1 MTEPV
6 TMELILRRRAERD
19 VDRAAALE
27 NLRHFYANRGEHRNA
42 RHCLAQRDCALLMA
56 QMADANAEQYA
67 V

>member
-1 MTEPV
+1 MTESL

-27 NLRHFYANRGEHRNA
+27 NVRQFYANRGEHRNA

-67 V
+67 A

>member
-1 MTEPV
+1 MTDPL

-27 NLRHFYANRGEHRNA
+27 NVRHFYTNRGEHRNA

-56 QMADANAEQYA
+56 QVADANAERYA